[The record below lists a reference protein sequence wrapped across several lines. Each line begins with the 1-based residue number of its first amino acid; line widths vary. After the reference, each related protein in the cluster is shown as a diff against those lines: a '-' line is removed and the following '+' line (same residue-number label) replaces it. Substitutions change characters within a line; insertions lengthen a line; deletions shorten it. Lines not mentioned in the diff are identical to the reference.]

1 MVNLR
6 LRGGR
11 IPPLTFGSR
20 DNSSPPAG
28 GWPSPPDGVWVTL
41 LLVVLLLLSAVGQAA
56 GDGLEDARRRGSLL
70 VGVKTDFPPFGS
82 VDRAG
87 AIHGF
92 DVEIARVLA
101 RALFNEE
108 GRLEL
113 VAVTSGSRIPFL
125 YSEWI
130 DMIIAT
136 MTITEERRQVL
147 EFSEPYFVSG
157 SLLLVLK
164 DSPIKGLEDL
174 AGKSVGIIE
183 GAIQEKDLATVAP
196 AARRVLFR
204 KVPDAVQALK
214 EKRVDA
220 FCQDDVLVLTLAR
233 ENPDLRAAGKPFLPR
248 PYAIAARKG
257 ELRLIRWVNQ
267 QLTRMKSDGTF
278 DRLWRKY
285 FGELGGLLIRP

>member
-1 MVNLR
+1 MINLR

-20 DNSSPPAG
+20 NS
-28 GWPSPPDGVWVTL
+28 PSPPDGVWVSI

-70 VGVKTDFPPFGS
+70 VGVKTDFPPFGYM
-82 VDRAG
+82 DQAG
-87 AIHGF
+87 KIQGV

-101 RALFNEE
+101 RALFTEE

-113 VAVTSGSRIPFL
+113 VPVTSGSRIPFL

-147 EFSEPYFVSG
+147 EFSEPYFLSG
-157 SLLLVLK
+157 SLLLVPK
-164 DSPIKGLEDL
+164 DSSIRGLEDL
-174 AGKSVGIIE
+174 AGRSVGIIE
-183 GAIQEKDLATVAP
+183 GAVQDKDLATVAP

-204 KVPDAVQALK
+204 KVPEAVQALK

-233 ENPDLRAAGKPFLPR
+233 ENPDLRPVGKPFLPR

-257 ELRLIRWVNQ
+257 ELRLIRWVNE
-267 QLTRMKSDGTF
+267 QLTRMKSDGTY
-278 DRLWRKY
+278 DRLWQKY
-285 FGELGGLLIRP
+285 FGELEGLLLKP

>member
-1 MVNLR
+1 MNPRQAV
-6 LRGGR
+6 
-11 IPPLTFGSR
+11 
-20 DNSSPPAG
+20 PAKAAI
-28 GWPSPPDGVWVTL
+28 L
-41 LLVVLLLLSAVGQAA
+41 LLVLLLSLTAVSQAVA
-56 GDGLEDARRRGSLL
+56 DGLEDARRRGSLQ
-70 VGVKTDFPPFGS
+70 VGVKTDFPPFGY

-87 AIHGF
+87 TIQGF

-101 RALFNEE
+101 RTLFNEE

-147 EFSEPYFVSG
+147 EFSEPYFLSG
-157 SLLLVLK
+157 SFLLIRK

-174 AGKSVGIIE
+174 AGKSVAIIE

-196 AARRVLFR
+196 AARRVLFG
-204 KVPDAVQALK
+204 KVPEAVQALK
-214 EKRVDA
+214 EKRVDV
-220 FCQDDVLVLTLAR
+220 FCQDDVLVLTLAK
-233 ENPDLRAAGKPFLPR
+233 ENPDLQTAGKPFLPR

-257 ELRLIRWVNQ
+257 ELRLIRWVNE
-267 QLTRMKSDGTF
+267 QLTRMKGDGTYN
-278 DRLWRKY
+278 RLWQKY
-285 FGELGGLLIRP
+285 FGELGGLLLKP